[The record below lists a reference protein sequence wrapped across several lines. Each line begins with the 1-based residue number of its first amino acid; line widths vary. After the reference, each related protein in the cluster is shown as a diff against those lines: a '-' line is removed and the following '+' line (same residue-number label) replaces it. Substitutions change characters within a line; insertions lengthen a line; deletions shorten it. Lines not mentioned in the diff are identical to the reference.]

1 MSAEPLL
8 TIEEV
13 AVIVENEGIGY
24 AVTGY
29 LSADRIED
37 PDLRRMWETAREALE
52 AISSMVGVEL

>member
-52 AISSMVGVEL
+52 AISSIVGVEL